1 MEYFYLF
8 RCITDPMGKRWS
20 NTQASMVVLA
30 TWLYASPAALLPYFE
45 VWGRYVP
52 GNKSTKLTFL
62 RFFFLLVL

>member
-1 MEYFYLF
+1 
-8 RCITDPMGKRWS
+8 MGKRWS